1 MIRSIIIFIIFT
13 IQTALAEDVSVKAY
27 LSQSN
32 ISLGSQFQ
40 YTLEIQGAS
49 VSASDITFPDL
60 NAFFVLAGPN
70 TSSSVQIINGAMSSS
85 RTYSFYLQPKEKGS
99 FTIGPA
105 AFNHKGQNYASNS
118 LTVTV
123 GSSNAPAQQGEN
135 APTNDSD
142 DTRNLFLKTEVSK
155 RQAVVGEQLIVEYKL
170 YFRLNVRG
178 YNVDKMP
185 ANTGF
190 WSEDFEMPAQPVID
204 SKVIDGLNY
213 NVAVLKK
220 VALFPTQAGPLEIQ
234 PLQLTVEALAPQ
246 QRRRSQSVFDSFF
259 DDPFGRTV
267 RRTVTSPVIKIDVQ
281 PTPAAGKPANFSG
294 AVGRFD
300 FSAALDKNQV
310 PANEAVSLK
319 LKLSGQGN
327 IKLAELPVP
336 ELHPDLERYDPKFD
350 ASINSA
356 GNAIQGSK
364 SAEYVLIPRLPGA
377 YTIPALSFTFFD
389 PQTRQYKSVQSAPIG
404 LTVTPGSGP
413 SGTVTSAPSASARR
427 EVMLLGK
434 DIRFIKNETI
444 FIPAGHL
451 ALHNPVYWLT
461 LILPGLLFLLGSL
474 YLTYQGRLNANQRL
488 LRRKQAGKMAM
499 RALTKARKNQQSADS
514 ALFYRELTAA
524 LEGFVKDKMSIDLS
538 DFRVDEVRRQLQ
550 KREVGAELIEAY
562 AAVLEQSHFGQFA
575 PAADNPQTRQNLL
588 DAAADVLT
596 RLEKLV

>member
-1 MIRSIIIFIIFT
+1 MIRFILIFWLIIA
-13 IQTALAEDVSVKAY
+13 QTVLAEDVSVKAY

-32 ISLGSQFQ
+32 VALGSQFQ
-40 YTLEIQGAS
+40 YTVEIQGAS
-49 VSASDITFPDL
+49 VSAADITFPDL
-60 NAFFVLAGPN
+60 NAFFVLAGPS
-70 TSSSVQIINGAMSSS
+70 TSSSVQIINGVMSSS

-105 AFNHKGQNYASNS
+105 AFTHKGQNYASNS
-118 LTVTV
+118 LPVTV
-123 GSSNAPAQQGEN
+123 GSSNAPAGPKEN
-135 APTNDSD
+135 APTNDND
-142 DTRNLFLKTEVSK
+142 DSRNLFLKTEVSK
-155 RQAVVGEQLIVEYKL
+155 HKALVGEQLIVEYKL

-185 ANTGF
+185 ANSGF

-204 SKVIDGLNY
+204 TKIIDGLNY

-220 VALFPTQAGPLEIQ
+220 VALFPTQTGTLEIQ

-246 QRRRSQSVFDSFF
+246 QRRRSQSLFDSFF

-267 RRTVTSPVIKIDVQ
+267 RRTVAGSAVKIEVQ
-281 PTPAAGKPANFSG
+281 PAPAAGKPANFSG

-300 FSAALDKNQV
+300 FSASLDKNQV

-336 ELHPDLERYDPKFD
+336 ELHPDLERYDPKLD
-350 ASINSA
+350 ASVNAA
-356 GNAIQGSK
+356 GTNIQGSK
-364 SAEYVLIPRLPGA
+364 SAEYVLIPRLPGQ
-377 YTIPALSFTFFD
+377 YTIPALSFSYFD
-389 PQTRQYKSVQSAPIG
+389 TQTRQYKSVQSAPLS
-404 LTVTPGSGP
+404 LTVTPGSGI
-413 SGTVTSAPSASARR
+413 SGVVSSAPAASIRR
-427 EVMLLGK
+427 EVLLLGK
-434 DIRFIKNETI
+434 DIRFIKSETV
-444 FIPAGHL
+444 FTPSGYL
-451 ALHNPVYWLT
+451 ALHQPLYWLS

-474 YLTYQGRLNANQRL
+474 YFTYQGRLNANQRL

-499 RALTKARKNQQSADS
+499 RALAKARKEQHSPDP

-538 DFRVDEVRRQLQ
+538 DFRLDEVRRQMQ
-550 KREVGAELIEAY
+550 KREVEAELIEAW

-575 PAADNPQTRQNLL
+575 PAADTPQTRQTLL
-588 DAAADVLT
+588 DKAADVLT